1 VINLLA
7 TQVASLPQ
15 GAKSDVAPKLP
26 WPNGSIITA
35 KLSPSDHEGSVILSL
50 GAYRMQAKV
59 PPNTPMG
66 QVWLQLI
73 NRSMPAQFRLLT
85 DATALRLVAENL
97 AKPEQKDG
105 RLDGLHRQG
114 LDAWQK
120 MDSDNLPFRMDIA
133 SHGRHV
139 MLHNGED
146 EDTQGMVCQQQS
158 DDSFMLHGRVDLPAL
173 GAIAFA
179 LKGDDSADWKLRV
192 YVENHQVLHALLNDF
207 STWLAAKNAPN
218 KEQEARNLDAS
229 ICVGLPESLDTV

>member
-7 TQVASLPQ
+7 TQVVSIPQ

-73 NRSMPAQFRLLT
+73 NRSMPAQFRVLT

-105 RLDGLHRQG
+105 RLDGMQRQG
-114 LDAWQK
+114 IEAWQK
-120 MDSDNLPFRMDIA
+120 MDSESLPFRMDIA

-139 MLHNGED
+139 MLHNDAD
-146 EDTQGMVCQQQS
+146 ENTQGMVSQQHS
-158 DDSFMLHGRVDLPAL
+158 EDSFMLHGRVDLPAL

-179 LKGDDSADWKLRV
+179 LKGDDSSAWKLRV
-192 YVENHQVLHALLNDF
+192 YVQNHEMLHALLNDF
-207 STWLAAKNAPN
+207 SAWLAAKEAAD
-218 KEQEARNLDAS
+218 KEARHLDAS
-229 ICVGLPESLDTV
+229 ICVGLPESLDAV

>member
-7 TQVASLPQ
+7 TQIASMPQ

-59 PPNTPMG
+59 PPNTPLG

-85 DATALRLVAENL
+85 DATALRLVAEQL
-97 AKPEQKDG
+97 AKPEQKDA
-105 RLDGLHRQG
+105 RLDGLQRQSI
-114 LDAWQK
+114 DAWQK
-120 MDSDNLPFRMDIA
+120 MDSENLPFRMDIA

-139 MLHNGED
+139 MLHNDSD
-146 EDTQGMVCQQQS
+146 ENTQGMISQQHS
-158 DDSFMLHGRVDLPAL
+158 EDSFMLHGRVDLPAL

-179 LKGDDSADWKLRV
+179 LKGDDAAAWKLRV

-207 STWLAAKNAPN
+207 SVWLAAKEASD
-218 KEQEARNLDAS
+218 KETRNLDAS
-229 ICVGLPESLDTV
+229 ICVGLPESLDAV